1 MKMMLGR
8 KIGMTQVYSEDGTA
22 TPVSVIKAGPIVVVS
37 KKSKT
42 GKDGYAAIKV
52 GFEDATKQE
61 KDGNVRW
68 RGLNQADV
76 GVFTKAGIDVPKR
89 CVREFRIAEEDLDNY
104 EVGQIIDHSMFT
116 ADTLVDVSAI
126 SKGAGFAGVMKR
138 HNFRGGKASHG
149 VHESYRGGGSIGASA
164 YPAKVFK
171 GQKMAGRHGGKM
183 VTTQNL
189 RLVEILEDDSIYL
202 IKGAVPGKN
211 GGLVEIRPAV
221 KSIGRRNPA

>member
-8 KIGMTQVYSEDGTA
+8 KIGMTQVYDEDGTA
-22 TPVSVIKAGPIVVVS
+22 TPVSVVKVGPMVVVS

-61 KDGNVRW
+61 KDGSVRW
-68 RGLNQADV
+68 RGLSQADV

-89 CVREFRIAEEDLDNY
+89 YLREFRIAEEDLDKY
-104 EVGQIIDHSMFT
+104 EVGQVLDHTMFT
-116 ADTLVDVSAI
+116 ADVLVDVSGV

-138 HNFRGGKASHG
+138 HNFRGFKASHG

-171 GQKMAGRHGGKM
+171 GQKMAGRHGGRT

-189 RLVEILEDDSIYL
+189 RLVQIIEDDSIYL
-202 IKGAVPGKN
+202 IRGAVPGKN
-211 GGLVEIRPAV
+211 GALLEIRPAV

>member
-8 KIGMTQVYSEDGTA
+8 KIGMTQLYSEDGTA
-22 TPVSVIKAGPIVVVS
+22 TPVSVVKVGPMVVVG
-37 KKSKT
+37 KKSKN

-52 GFEDATKQE
+52 GFEDADRQE

-68 RGLNQADV
+68 RGMTQADV
-76 GVFTKAGIDVPKR
+76 GVFTKAGIDVPKKI
-89 CVREFRIAEEDLDNY
+89 VREFRVAEEDLDNY
-104 EVGQIIDHSMFT
+104 EVGQVLDHTMFN
-116 ADTLVDVSAI
+116 ADTLVDVSGT

-138 HNFRGGKASHG
+138 HNFRGFKASHG

-171 GQKMAGRHGGKM
+171 GQKMAGRHGGFA

-189 RLVEILEDDSIYL
+189 RLVEIVEDDSLYL